1 MSPPSSVL
9 SHPGDSQPLSSFL
22 LFHVGSKILAP
33 HRACEGRSSPL
44 PPMALY
50 RTLEVLL
57 LVGVLPTI
65 FRACACD
72 KDQGLRKWRLSRFQQ
87 NVSFWNPINRNQ
99 PLGKWLKTR
108 IARGLHF
115 EGCSTQAGLFHH
127 LCIAFPPNCLL

>member
-1 MSPPSSVL
+1 MPP
-9 SHPGDSQPLSSFL
+9 PALSS
-22 LFHVGSKILAP
+22 HILVIPSHSP
-33 HRACEGRSSPL
+33 HSCSFMWGPRYSLHIEPVRGGPPPL

-127 LCIAFPPNCLL
+127 LCIASPPNCLL